1 MGKKTHVFLLLNY
14 SMILETEW
22 SESVSRKM
30 AVASSFRP
38 VAESKDIEYDCEY
51 NFVLLV
57 MHLSDCSFELA

>member
-1 MGKKTHVFLLLNY
+1 
-14 SMILETEW
+14 MILETEW